1 MTNRRRNLLVILLV
15 VGLCAAAVAVVAS
28 KPTRLGL
35 DLRGGVE
42 LVYEG
47 RPTPR
52 VPQVTPQAI
61 EDAISTIRKRTDNL
75 GVSEPEI
82 QPAGANQISI
92 ALPDVE
98 DADRAV
104 EQVGTTAQLQFYD
117 WEPNV
122 EAAGGQLDRPYPT
135 LFEAVSKASAATP
148 KAEREDVPPRV
159 RADRS
164 DYARYD
170 RQNDSSQDDRYYL
183 FGRDRKLLAGPDS
196 SCEELAG
203 AYEDS
208 VPARSGSGAAAPVKG
223 DCAAEMRALET
234 APPAGARVLKV
245 PRGIVVV
252 QDERPRGL
260 PANAPF
266 DRHWI
271 LEDDT
276 SLSGNDIT
284 NPKQTFDPQDNRPVV
299 SFEFTDEG
307 ERAFEEVTRR
317 IAQRGSEQILPPGAS
332 AQDASQRFAIT
343 LDNEVVSL
351 ASVNFREYPEG
362 IEGSNG
368 AQIDGIGNI
377 EDTQALADNLR
388 IGALPIELNLVSQTK
403 VSATLGAQALRQGLI
418 AAGVGLALT
427 LLFLIAFYRVLGLVA
442 SVTLMIYAVL
452 LYAIVELIPITLT
465 LPGIAGM
472 ILTLGV
478 AADANIVVFERI
490 KEEARTGR
498 SIPAAIAAGYGKALR
513 TILDAN
519 VVTFGVA
526 FILFLVATAGV
537 KGFAFTL
544 GIGTLVSLF
553 TAVLATSAILGAMG
567 RTRLLR
573 SRFALGA
580 GKERLRWNF
589 DFIGAS
595 KWFFSSSGA
604 ILAAGAIAIA
614 ALGVNFGIDFESG
627 TRIKTPL
634 EQPAT
639 VDQVRDAL
647 APLGLGDA
655 KIQQVDEPELGAN
668 VVQISASVQPDEVQR
683 VKTTLDER
691 FGIDEAEFT
700 NNTIGPTFGA
710 QIAYTAAIAIIASLV
725 LISVYIGFR
734 FQFKFAVPVLIAL
747 AHDLLITT
755 GVYAIFG
762 REVTTS
768 TVAALLTIL
777 GFSLYDTIIVFD
789 RIRENVPRMP
799 RATFSQI
806 VNRSMSEVLT
816 RSLATS
822 FSTLIPVVA
831 LMAFGGE
838 TLRDF
843 GFALLVGIASGT
855 YSSIFI
861 AAPVLTAWKEREPI
875 YRRRRALL
883 ELEHGGAIPAF
894 APGRGEPADE
904 SGAAAKPGRERPPR
918 RVPTGAVAGSA
929 PVPDGAPRSGPD
941 RPSTTAAP
949 RSAPGNGAYRAD
961 GAGNGGSGAEDG
973 SPEAQERER
982 RRANRRRKRHGR
994 R

>member
-1 MTNRRRNLLVILLV
+1 MTSRRRNFLIILLV
-15 VGLCAAAVAVVAS
+15 LGLLGASLAAIARQ
-28 KPTRLGL
+28 PTRLGL

-122 EAAGGQLDRPYPT
+122 EVAGGRLDRPYPT
-135 LFEAVSKASAATP
+135 LFEAVTKAAGAKP
-148 KAEREDVPPRV
+148 EAEREDVPPGV
-159 RADRS
+159 RAGRA
-164 DYARYD
+164 DYERYD
-170 RQNDSSQDDRYYL
+170 RQNDSTQDDRYHL

-196 SCEELAG
+196 SCEELA
-203 AYEDS
+203 ADYES
-208 VPARSGSGAAAPVKG
+208 VAQAAAAAAARAPALKG
-223 DCAAEMRALET
+223 DCAAELSSLGQA

-260 PANAPF
+260 PAGAPF
-266 DRHWI
+266 DRHWL

-284 NPKQTFDPQDNRPVV
+284 DPKQTFDPQDNQPVV
-299 SFEFTDEG
+299 SFSFTDEG

-343 LDNEVVSL
+343 LDNQIVSL

-388 IGALPIELNLVSQTK
+388 IGALPIELKLVSQTK

-418 AAGVGLALT
+418 AAGAGLALT
-427 LLFLIAFYRVLGLVA
+427 LLFLIAFYRVLGVVA

-553 TAVLATSAILGAMG
+553 TAVLATSAILGAMA

-573 SRFALGA
+573 SRLALGA
-580 GKERLRWNF
+580 GTERLRWNF
-589 DFIGAS
+589 DFMGAS
-595 KWFFSSSGA
+595 KWFFSFSGA

-639 VDQVRDAL
+639 VAQVRDAL

-710 QIAYTAAIAIIASLV
+710 QIAYTAAIAIVASLF
-725 LISVYIGFR
+725 LISIYIGFR

-747 AHDLLITT
+747 AHDLLITA
-755 GVYAIFG
+755 GVYALFG

-831 LMAFGGE
+831 LMVFGGE

-861 AAPVLTAWKEREPI
+861 AAPVLTAWKERESI

-883 ELEHGGAIPAF
+883 EREHGGVVPAF
-894 APGRGEPADE
+894 APGRAGAADE
-904 SGAAAKPGRERPPR
+904 DGSAPARERPAR
-918 RVPTGAVAGSA
+918 RVPVGTTTDAADLAA
-929 PVPDGAPRSGPD
+929 PGQYRSSEP
-941 RPSTTAAP
+941 AAP
-949 RSAPGNGAYRAD
+949 RPARTNGAYASEST
-961 GAGNGGSGAEDG
+961 AGTAASAEA
-973 SPEAQERER
+973 EERER
-982 RRANRRRKRHGR
+982 RKANRRRKRHGR